1 MLQSLLGSR
10 RATAH
15 GRYAVRN
22 ATMTPFAAAMGKVQ
36 FRIHNAMMEVFF
48 FATSPHN
55 AVISA
60 FSVIRMRMYLGAG
73 KPTETS
79 SRQGVRHLH
88 CIPHSDKPCSARR
101 QLGRLFS
108 DNPKVIDTFSQIC
121 ALATARPHTQ
131 KWMAL
136 PVERG
141 VPVAYVLGV
150 HQSHPNLLGVWYGM
164 ICGYAV
170 TSAIAFAVA
179 FGRPNCHFEAEKLS
193 RTTIVLDM
201 ISVDGSFV
209 KRNSHVRDAVPRAS

>member
-1 MLQSLLGSR
+1 
-10 RATAH
+10 
-15 GRYAVRN
+15 
-22 ATMTPFAAAMGKVQ
+22 
-36 FRIHNAMMEVFF
+36 
-48 FATSPHN
+48 
-55 AVISA
+55 
-60 FSVIRMRMYLGAG
+60 
-73 KPTETS
+73 
-79 SRQGVRHLH
+79 
-88 CIPHSDKPCSARR
+88 
-101 QLGRLFS
+101 
-108 DNPKVIDTFSQIC
+108 
-121 ALATARPHTQ
+121 
-131 KWMAL
+131 MAL

-193 RTTIVLDM
+193 RVITSRKSSSYM